1 VALKIELKPGERV
14 MLGDCVITN
23 QGRRTRLTVDGAVPI
38 LREAE
43 IMTLS
48 EANTPAKRLYL
59 AVQFIYLAKE
69 PQEHYALYF
78 RLAKEMLQ
86 TTPSVRPFIESINN
100 RILTGDMYKALKEAR
115 KLIAQERSRVDM
127 NHAAK
132 AYAKT
137 VRETA
142 PPREL
147 EASLL
152 LKAAAKLQ
160 AVDDSWQSG
169 RIGFDD
175 AVLYNR
181 RLWTVFLDSL
191 IREDNKLPSELR
203 QNLTRLGMFI
213 MSETVGL
220 MTSPTRNQLKAIINV
235 NRGIATGLRGKGGS
249 AAAPGQR
256 RA

>member
-1 VALKIELKPGERV
+1 
-14 MLGDCVITN
+14 
-23 QGRRTRLTVDGAVPI
+23 
-38 LREAE
+38 
-43 IMTLS
+43 
-48 EANTPAKRLYL
+48 
-59 AVQFIYLAKE
+59 
-69 PQEHYALYF
+69 
-78 RLAKEMLQ
+78 
-86 TTPSVRPFIESINN
+86 
-100 RILTGDMYKALKEAR
+100 
-115 KLIAQERSRVDM
+115 M

-137 VRETA
+137 VKETA

-152 LKAAAKLQ
+152 LKAAAKLK

-181 RLWTVFLDSL
+181 RLWTVFLDAL
-191 IREDNKLPSELR
+191 IRGDNKLPSELR
-203 QNLTRLGMFI
+203 RNLTRLGMFV

-220 MTSPTRNQLKAIINV
+220 MTSPTRNQLKAIIKV
-235 NRGIATGLRGKGGS
+235 NRGLAAGLRSKAGS
-249 AAAPGQR
+249 AAAVAR